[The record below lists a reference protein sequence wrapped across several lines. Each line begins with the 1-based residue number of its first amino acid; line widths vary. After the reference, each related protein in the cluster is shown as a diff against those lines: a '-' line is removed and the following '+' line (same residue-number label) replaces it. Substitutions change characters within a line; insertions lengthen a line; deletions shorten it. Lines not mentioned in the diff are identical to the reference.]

1 MQDNEIIPRPFT
13 EKGLLYI
20 YNKRIHQKQNNKFY
34 IYFILNSL
42 RATKLLD
49 KKSIFLYELFGMV
62 LIISIG
68 TLLHFTFEWS
78 GFQDIVGVFSAVN
91 ESVWE
96 HLKIA
101 FMPSV
106 LFAII
111 EYRFL
116 YKRTN
121 NFFFAKALGI
131 FTIMVIIPVIFYT
144 YTIFIEHNL
153 TIDIISF
160 MFAII
165 VGQLVSFKLLTF
177 KQQPKN
183 LGLISL
189 IAIIILGLA
198 FIVFTFYPPQIPLFQ
213 DPVSREYGIIHHIH

>member
-1 MQDNEIIPRPFT
+1 M
-13 EKGLLYI
+13 
-20 YNKRIHQKQNNKFY
+20 
-34 IYFILNSL
+34 
-42 RATKLLD
+42 A
-49 KKSIFLYELFGMV
+49 

-78 GFQDIVGVFSAVN
+78 GFQEVVGVFSAVN

-101 FMPSV
+101 FMPSI

-131 FTIMVIIPVIFYT
+131 YTIMVIIPVIFYT

-165 VGQLVSFKLLTF
+165 IGQLVSYKLLTF
-177 KQQPKN
+177 KQLSKN
-183 LGLISL
+183 LRVISIVAL
-189 IAIIILGLA
+189 IILGLA
-198 FIVFTFYPPQIPLFQ
+198 FVVFTFYPPQFPLFQ
-213 DPVSREYGIIHHIH
+213 DPVSGEYGIIHHLH

>member
-1 MQDNEIIPRPFT
+1 M
-13 EKGLLYI
+13 
-20 YNKRIHQKQNNKFY
+20 
-34 IYFILNSL
+34 
-42 RATKLLD
+42 LD

-116 YKRTN
+116 FKRTN
-121 NFFFAKALGI
+121 NFFFAKTLGI

-213 DPVSREYGIIHHIH
+213 DPVSGEYGIIHHIH